1 MFKSLLDYQFLQY
14 ISRFL
19 RPTMWQGT
27 FILLDSISTPTP
39 TQAEELFHKEE
50 DVLIKLHFLT
60 TEKEIVSSFLS
71 FGEEAQL

>member
-1 MFKSLLDYQFLQY
+1 MSKSLLDYQFLQY

-19 RPTMWQGT
+19 HPTMWQGT

-60 TEKEIVSSFLS
+60 TEREIVSSFLS